1 MKKLPSV
8 TNLLMRMRLLDMTN
22 NTFML
27 QIKLVEYIWE
37 ETYISRIVNLPV
49 YNLINHMISHYE

>member
-1 MKKLPSV
+1 
-8 TNLLMRMRLLDMTN
+8 MTN

-37 ETYISRIVNLPV
+37 EMYISRIVNLSV